1 MRRTRGW
8 DGMDQDPPSEPAGS
22 VSTIAV
28 IRATST
34 PCRSPP
40 ESAVRTRGWSRPSHA
55 TAWSLPPRHQVR
67 HAVRR
72 DRRTIR
78 RVARRPFRVRPAVV
92 GAGDAVIDL
101 LPGALA
107 DVVDEHPP

>member
-28 IRATST
+28 ILATST
-34 PCRSPP
+34 PYRSPP

-55 TAWSLPPRHQVR
+55 TAWSLPPRHHVR
-67 HAVRR
+67 HGDPGRDPSVDHKLDRIR
-72 DRRTIR
+72 LRQDRRR
-78 RVARRPFRVRPAVV
+78 GRVAPVHL
-92 GAGDAVIDL
+92 DLVIFL
-101 LPGALA
+101 
-107 DVVDEHPP
+107 